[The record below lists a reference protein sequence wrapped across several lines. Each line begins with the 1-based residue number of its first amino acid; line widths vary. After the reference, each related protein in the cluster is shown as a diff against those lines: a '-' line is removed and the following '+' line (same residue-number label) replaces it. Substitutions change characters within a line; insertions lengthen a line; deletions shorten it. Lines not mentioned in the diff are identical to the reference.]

1 MAHINDLLKTLHE
14 KRGSDIHLKAGT
26 RPLMRVDGQL
36 TDLDDFDVLTNETI
50 QGLFEQT
57 TTEKQRKLFAKELEL
72 DFSYEAEGLG
82 RYRFSAYYQ
91 RSSVCLACRQVQAEI
106 PTIDELCLPEVCRK
120 LSLKDSG
127 LILICGPTGCGKST
141 TLAAMVGYMN
151 NNVRRNII
159 TIEDPIEY
167 VHTDKLCSFSQR
179 QVGTDTKSFNIALR
193 QALRQ
198 DPDVIL
204 MGEMRDLDSIATTLT
219 AAETGHLVLTTLHA
233 PNAIQAIDRIID
245 IFPPHQQEQVRLQ
258 LATTLRGVLFQEL
271 IPRCDKPGRIA
282 AVEVMLESEAVC
294 NLIRTKKNY
303 QLMNV
308 IQSSAIEG
316 MQSLDQVIFK
326 LYQNGIIS
334 REHALT
340 YSNESAQVRERI
352 RDHDARKKSA
362 GSRQLSNHRTR
373 ATGRSGH
380 DSGKGVSSHHLKSRS
395 SPVQE
400 APRDG

>member
-1 MAHINDLLKTLHE
+1 MHINDLLKRLHE

-50 QGLFEQT
+50 QELFEQT
-57 TTEKQRKLFAKELEL
+57 TTEKQRALFTKDLEL

-106 PTIDELCLPEVCRK
+106 PTIDELFLPEVCKK
-120 LSLKDSG
+120 LALKDSG

-151 NNVRRNII
+151 HNVRRNII

-179 QVGTDTKSFNIALR
+179 QVGTDTKSFNTALR

-204 MGEMRDLDSIATTLT
+204 MGEMRDLESIATTLT

-233 PNAIQAIDRIID
+233 PSAIQAIDRIID
-245 IFPPHQQEQVRLQ
+245 IFSPHQQEQVRLQ
-258 LATTLRGVLFQEL
+258 LATTLRGILFQEL
-271 IPRCDKPGRIA
+271 IPRSDRPGRIA
-282 AVEVMLESEAVC
+282 AVEVLLESEAVC

-308 IQSSAIEG
+308 IQSSAAEG

-326 LYQNGIIS
+326 LYQKGIIS
-334 REHALT
+334 REHALV

-352 RDHDARKKSA
+352 RDYYARKKSA
-362 GSRQLSNHRTR
+362 GSRELSNHRTR
-373 ATGRSGH
+373 STERPVQ
-380 DSGKGVSSHHLKSRS
+380 DSVKGVRSQHYRSRS

-400 APRDG
+400 TPRDG